1 MGMNKA
7 RIGFILGIIV
17 ALLIGTADIP
27 GLARNGQIC
36 MALSFMTVIF
46 WGFQITQPGYT
57 SGLYLLLL
65 AVFGVEKPALI
76 FSTWTGPMMF
86 LIVGAYLIA
95 GAVKESGLGERIAY
109 KFIISYVTSFKSII
123 VAIFILT
130 FILSLLIPHPW
141 PRAFLIMSV
150 MAVVI
155 KSANIPRVDA
165 VKIGFTVF
173 AASVPVS
180 LIFLTGDATISPLA
194 VQSSGVSL
202 GWLGWFK
209 LMGPPSIIVSIITC
223 FMILFLF
230 KPTQEV
236 QVNKEE
242 MRAKLAAMGPMSGK
256 ELRTPFWVTFAII
269 VRMTDTLH
277 RVDIGWVTLFIAL
290 AMSLPLVAEIL
301 TPASLSG
308 VPLHVLI
315 FLTAAVAIGR
325 VGGATGMNAWIAQ
338 TVLPGTVPSDPYILA
353 AFIATISIIIH
364 MLLGSVIAVMGIIIP
379 AMITFTSQM
388 GITPLVPALLAYSA
402 VASHYVLPFQHLN
415 MLVGLG
421 EDNGM
426 YSQKE
431 TIRLGI
437 PFIIVIYVMTVLIEV
452 PYWSMLGLFDK

>member
-1 MGMNKA
+1 
-7 RIGFILGIIV
+7 
-17 ALLIGTADIP
+17 
-27 GLARNGQIC
+27 
-36 MALSFMTVIF
+36 MAFSFMTVVF

-65 AVFGVEKPALI
+65 AVFGIAKPTLI
-76 FSTWTGPMMF
+76 FGTWTGPMMF
-86 LIVGAYLIA
+86 LIIGAYLIA
-95 GAVKESGLGERIAY
+95 GAVKDSGLGERIAY
-109 KFIISYVTSFKSII
+109 KFIISFVTSFKSII
-123 VAIFILT
+123 SAIFILT
-130 FILSLLIPHPW
+130 FILSLMIPHPW

-155 KSANIPRVDA
+155 KSTNIPREDA

-173 AASVPVS
+173 ASSVPVS

-194 VQSSGVSL
+194 VQSSGVPL

-209 LMGPPSIIVSIITC
+209 LMGPPSIIVSVITY

-236 QVNKEE
+236 SVNKKE
-242 MRAKLAAMGPMSGK
+242 MQAKLAAMGPMSAK
-256 ELRTPFWVTFAII
+256 EKRTAFWVALAII
-269 VRMTDTLH
+269 LWMTDTIH
-277 RVDIGWVTLFIAL
+277 GIDIGWVTLFIAM
-290 AMSLPLVAEIL
+290 AMSMPVIGEII
-301 TPASLSG
+301 TPASWGG

-325 VGGATGMNAWIAQ
+325 VGGATGMNAWIAH
-338 TVLPGTVPSDPYILA
+338 TVLPGSVPTDPYILA
-353 AFIATISIIIH
+353 AFIATVSIIIH

-415 MLVGLG
+415 MLVGMG

-426 YSQKE
+426 YTQKE

-437 PFIIVIYVMTVLIEV
+437 PFIVVIYIMTVVIEV
-452 PYWSMLGLFDK
+452 PYWSILGLFDK

>member
-1 MGMNKA
+1 
-7 RIGFILGIIV
+7 
-17 ALLIGTADIP
+17 
-27 GLARNGQIC
+27 
-36 MALSFMTVIF
+36 MTVVF

-65 AVFGVEKPALI
+65 AVFGIAKPTLI
-76 FSTWTGPMMF
+76 FGTWTGPMMF
-86 LIVGAYLIA
+86 LIIGAYLIA
-95 GAVKESGLGERIAY
+95 GAVKDSGLGERIAY
-109 KFIISYVTSFKSII
+109 KFIISFVTSFKSII
-123 VAIFILT
+123 SAIFILT
-130 FILSLLIPHPW
+130 FILSLMIPHPW

-155 KSANIPRVDA
+155 KSTNIPREDA

-173 AASVPVS
+173 ASSVPVS

-194 VQSSGVSL
+194 VQSSGVPL

-209 LMGPPSIIVSIITC
+209 LMGPPSIIVSVITY

-236 QVNKEE
+236 SVNKKE
-242 MRAKLAAMGPMSGK
+242 MQAKLAAMGPMSAK
-256 ELRTPFWVTFAII
+256 EKRTAFWVALAII
-269 VRMTDTLH
+269 LWMTDTIH
-277 RVDIGWVTLFIAL
+277 GIDIGWVTLFIAM
-290 AMSLPLVAEIL
+290 AMSMPVIGEII
-301 TPASLSG
+301 TPASWGG

-325 VGGATGMNAWIAQ
+325 VSGATGMNAWIAH
-338 TVLPGTVPSDPYILA
+338 TVLPGSVPTDPYILA
-353 AFIATISIIIH
+353 AFIATVSIIIH

-415 MLVGLG
+415 MLVGMG

-426 YSQKE
+426 YTQKE

-437 PFIIVIYVMTVLIEV
+437 PFIVVIYIMTVVIEV
-452 PYWSMLGLFDK
+452 PYWSILGLFDK